1 MKHGGHGAHGG
12 AADKARLRA
21 LRVLRVSLL
30 CGFVGHAAAQP
41 ATPPSPV
48 VRYAAPAL
56 AGDSL
61 RVGPGHA
68 PALVAVFATWCRE
81 CRVELAALDT
91 LRRRWEPRGVRVVA
105 LSVDEGS
112 ADWLRRWVAERKVA
126 VPVAHD
132 SVGAILR
139 ALGVVTVPTAVVV
152 DGEGRVRWLGRGTL
166 RTTAPGLA
174 PALRG
179 VAPRTPRPNP

>member
-1 MKHGGHGAHGG
+1 MKFISA
-12 AADKARLRA
+12 A
-21 LRVLRVSLL
+21 LRGSSVLSVVDRPVAAATLAAL
-30 CGFVGHAAAQP
+30 VAFAPVRPAAAQP
-41 ATPPSPV
+41 PARV
-48 VRYAAPAL
+48 IAYAAPSL

-61 RVGPGHA
+61 RLGRGEP

-81 CRVELAALDT
+81 CRAELAALDT

-112 ADWLRRWVAERKVA
+112 SDGLRRWVAERRVA

-139 ALGVVTVPTAVVV
+139 ALGVVTVPSAFVVGG
-152 DGEGRVRWLGRGTL
+152 DGRVRWQGRGAL
-166 RTTAPGLA
+166 RSTAPGLA
-174 PALRG
+174 PALEG
-179 VAPRTPRPNP
+179 VAAR

>member
-1 MKHGGHGAHGG
+1 MAVRQLIAG
-12 AADKARLRA
+12 AAVVASA
-21 LRVLRVSLL
+21 AAAAVV
-30 CGFVGHAAAQP
+30 AAQP
-41 ATPPSPV
+41 GARV
-48 VRYAAPAL
+48 VSYAAPAL

-61 RVGPGHA
+61 RIGPGQP

-112 ADWLRRWVAERKVA
+112 ADWLRRWVAERRVA

-132 SVGAILR
+132 STGAILR

-152 DGEGRVRWLGRGTL
+152 DGDGRVRWMGRGTL

-179 VAPRTPRPNP
+179 VAAR